1 MGPLT
6 QGISNLNE
14 IQIVQTRRTLNFS
27 VDYEA
32 EESVNR
38 RSDDYVQDA
47 KWNDFLNNLDKVE
60 TQAQKT
66 KFYLQYLSGAS
77 DKKP

>member
-1 MGPLT
+1 MK
-6 QGISNLNE
+6 E
-14 IQIVQTRRTLNFS
+14 IQIVQTRRTLIFS
-27 VDYEA
+27 IDYEA

-38 RSDDYVQDA
+38 RSDDFVNNA
-47 KWNDFLNNLDKVE
+47 KWNDFLNILDKEE

-66 KFYLQYLSGAS
+66 KFYLQYLIGAT

>member
-1 MGPLT
+1 M
-6 QGISNLNE
+6 NE

-38 RSDDYVQDA
+38 RSDDYVNDA
-47 KWNDFLNNLDKVE
+47 GWKEFLKNLDEIE
-60 TQAQKT
+60 TKAQKT
-66 KFYLQYLSGAS
+66 KFYLSFLSGAT

>member
-1 MGPLT
+1 MK
-6 QGISNLNE
+6 E
-14 IQIVQTRRTLNFS
+14 IQIVQTRRTLIFS

-38 RSDDYVQDA
+38 RSDDFVNNA
-47 KWNDFLNNLDKVE
+47 KWNGFLNILDKEE

-66 KFYLQYLSGAS
+66 KFYLQYLIGAT

>member
-1 MGPLT
+1 MDLK
-6 QGISNLNE
+6 LE
-14 IQIVQTRRTLNFS
+14 QIVQTRRTLIFS

-38 RSDDYVQDA
+38 RSDEYVDDA
-47 KWNDFLNNLDKVE
+47 KLNEFLNNLDKVE

-66 KFYLQYLSGAS
+66 KFYLHYLSGAT

>member
-1 MGPLT
+1 MK
-6 QGISNLNE
+6 E
-14 IQIVQTRRTLNFS
+14 IQIVQTRRTLIFS

-38 RSDDYVQDA
+38 RSDDLA
-47 KWNDFLNNLDKVE
+47 KWNDFLNSFDKVE
-60 TQAQKT
+60 KVAQKT
-66 KFYLQYLSGAS
+66 KFNLQYLSGAT